1 MLSLIEAGRAKA
13 EAFAQET
20 FTTEEE
26 DEHAIQEAKNVFD
39 ERVRLMGGYIQKFS
53 WFSKILSGE
62 RVQDF
67 EEDLFI

>member
-1 MLSLIEAGRAKA
+1 MSLVEVGRAKA
-13 EAFAQET
+13 SAFAQET

-39 ERVRLMGGYIQKFS
+39 ERVRLMESFVQKFS
-53 WFSKILSGE
+53 WFSKTLSGE